1 MNLKSKSII
10 DNSKLSFMKSM
21 FSNISIN
28 GDENEILNWI
38 KEQSNK
44 ISVTVERIK
53 LNKIDNWNFNKEI
66 GSINHVTGHFFSIE
80 GIEVSTNWGVINKW
94 DQPTISQPE
103 IGYLGFIVKEFNGLL
118 HFLMQ
123 AKIEPGN
130 INYVQLSPTIQATKS
145 NYSQV
150 HKGFKTPYLD
160 YFKNVSNENVL
171 LDQLHSEQGS
181 RFLKKRNRN
190 IIINVE
196 NDIELLDNYIWI
208 TLGQIKNLM
217 KYDNVVNM
225 DTRTIVS
232 CINYGNY
239 DLNTIELFDH
249 ILNLNM
255 KHSYLKF
262 EFMKSALIDD
272 IYTNDVNEIIHQ
284 ITKNKSKYELEIKS
298 KSLYDLKDWLISSDE
313 IVREDGKFFKVIAVN
328 VSISNREV
336 KAWQQPMIQPSQT
349 GLCAFVCKKIKGI
362 MHFLVQLKIE
372 CGNRDIIELA
382 PTIQC
387 ITGDYKLNDSQQV
400 PFLET
405 VLNSKKENIYID
417 TLQSEEGG
425 RFYQEN
431 NRNIIVIIDDN
442 EAINI
447 PDNFIWM
454 TLNQLQY
461 FNIFN
466 NYLNIQARNLI
477 STINFI

>member
-1 MNLKSKSII
+1 MRFKSRNILDS
-10 DNSKLSFMKSM
+10 NELSFMKSM
-21 FSNISIN
+21 FSTESIS
-28 GDENEILNWI
+28 GDESEILTWI

-44 ISVTVERIK
+44 IYVTVERIN
-53 LNKIDNWNFNKEI
+53 LNNIDNWNFNKEN
-66 GSINHVTGHFFSIE
+66 GCINHVTGHFFSIE

-94 DQPTISQPE
+94 DQPIISQPE
-103 IGYLGFIVKEFNGLL
+103 IGYLGFIVKEFNGVL

-150 HKGFKTPYLD
+150 HNGSKTPYLE
-160 YFKNVSNENVL
+160 YFKNVRNEDVL

-196 NDIELLDNYIWI
+196 NNIELLDNYIWV

-217 KYDNVVNM
+217 KYDNIVNM
-225 DTRTIVS
+225 DTRTIIS

-239 DLNTIELFDH
+239 DLNTITLFDH
-249 ILNLNM
+249 ILSLKL
-255 KHSYLKF
+255 KHSHLKF

-272 IYTNDVNEIIHQ
+272 AYTNDVNEIIHQ
-284 ITKNKSKYELEIKS
+284 ITKNKSKYELQIKN
-298 KSLYDLKDWLISSDE
+298 KSLYDLENWLIKPDE

-336 KAWQQPMIQPSQT
+336 KTWQQPMIQPSQT
-349 GLCAFVCKKIKGI
+349 GLCAFICQRINGV

-372 CGNRDIIELA
+372 CGNRDIVELA

-387 ITGDYKLNDSQQV
+387 ITGDYKLNDSQPV
-400 PFLET
+400 PFLDR
-405 VLNSKKENIYID
+405 VLNSKKENIFID

-431 NRNIIVIIDDN
+431 NRNIIVIVDDN
-442 EAINI
+442 DVINI

-454 TLNQLQY
+454 TLNQLSY
-461 FNIFN
+461 FNRFN